1 MPDDTGQ
8 EKTEQA
14 TQKRRQETRRKGQ
27 VARSAEVNSA
37 VMLLAGFSVILIFRQ
52 HILMGFEGF
61 FNGIFSQLN
70 VYDLNINNTN
80 GILLRTLSS
89 FFSILFP
96 IFIVMALVGIL
107 VNILQVGFL
116 FTAEPITPKLEK
128 INPVEGLKRIFSR
141 RSLET
146 LIRDIIKIVIV
157 LWIGLS
163 AIKGIM
169 NNIMTAADSGVGDIF
184 AFTGNAVFSIA
195 MKILIGYFVIA
206 ALDYAFQR
214 WDYERSMMMTR
225 QEIREE
231 MKQTEG
237 DPLLRARVRSVQRE
251 LSRRRMME
259 AVPKAEVVITNPTH
273 IAVALS
279 YGAGM
284 TAPVV
289 VAKGKN
295 LIAEKIRSVAEE
307 AGVPIVENILLAQSL
322 YKAVDIGN
330 PIPAE
335 LYTAVAEVLAYVYRI
350 SGKKVV

>member
-1 MPDDTGQ
+1 MPEESGQ
-8 EKTEQA
+8 ERTEQA
-14 TQKRRQETRRKGQ
+14 TQKRRQEMRRKGR

-37 VMLLAGFSVILIFRQ
+37 VMLLAGFTVLMVFRQ
-52 HILMGFEGF
+52 HIMSGFEDYL
-61 FNGIFSQLN
+61 NGIFSQIHLIDLN
-70 VYDLNINNTN
+70 VNTTG
-80 GILLRTLSS
+80 GIFLHTISS
-89 FFSILFP
+89 FFSIMFP
-96 IFIVMALVGIL
+96 IFIVMAVVGIL

-116 FTAEPITPKLEK
+116 FSAEPVTPKIEK
-128 INPVEGLKRIFSR
+128 INPAEGFKRIFSR
-141 RSLET
+141 RSVET
-146 LIRDIIKIVIV
+146 LVRDIIKIVVI
-157 LWIGLS
+157 LWISIS
-163 AIKGIM
+163 AIKGLLNSIM
-169 NNIMTAADSGVGDIF
+169 LVADSSVGDIVAF
-184 AFTGNAVFSIA
+184 AGSTVFSIA
-195 MKILIGYFVIA
+195 MKILIGYFIIA
-206 ALDYAFQR
+206 ILDYAFQR

-259 AVPKAEVVITNPTH
+259 GVPKAQVVITNPTH

-279 YGAGM
+279 YEIGM
-284 TAPVV
+284 NAPIV

-295 LIAEKIRSVAEE
+295 LIAEKIRSVAKE

-322 YKAVDIGN
+322 YKAVDIGR
-330 PIPAE
+330 PIPPE